1 MTEQLTKLVVNCTTG
16 EEQIVPLTS
25 EEIEQRNQDIA
36 RAQEEAA
43 LYESEKQAKEAVL
56 DSIRQKL
63 ISGQP
68 LTAEEADAILPKLNL

>member
-1 MTEQLTKLVVNCTTG
+1 MTEQLSKIVIDCSTG
-16 EEQIVPLTS
+16 EEQTVPLTS